1 MAKTRRNKDQEGI
14 NMEARAIAKTL
25 RVSPIKARLVVDMI
39 RGKKVQ
45 DALNILNNM
54 NKKPARLT
62 KKVLDSA
69 IANAVNNQNLDVNTL
84 YVKEAR
90 VDAGPVMKRHMFDS
104 RSHIGHNDKRTSHI
118 VITVA
123 SK

>member
-1 MAKTRRNKDQEGI
+1 
-14 NMEARAIAKTL
+14 MEARAIAKTL
-25 RVSPIKARLVVDMI
+25 RVSPIKARLVVDLI
-39 RGKKVQ
+39 RGKNVN
-45 DALNILNNM
+45 DALDILNNM

-62 KKVLDSA
+62 KKVLESA
-69 IANAVNNQNLDVNTL
+69 ISNAVNNNGAKQEQL

-118 VITVA
+118 VIVVA
-123 SK
+123 TK

>member
-1 MAKTRRNKDQEGI
+1 MK
-14 NMEARAIAKTL
+14 MEAKAIAKTL
-25 RVSPIKARLVVDMI
+25 RVSPIKTRLVIDLI
-39 RGKKVQ
+39 RGKEVNV
-45 DALNILNNM
+45 ALNILNNM
-54 NKKPARLT
+54 NSKPARLT

-69 IANAVNNQNLDVNTL
+69 IANAVNNLKLDANTL

-118 VITVA
+118 IITVA

>member
-1 MAKTRRNKDQEGI
+1 
-14 NMEARAIAKTL
+14 MEARAIAKTL
-25 RVSPIKARLVVDMI
+25 RVSHIKARLVVDLI
-39 RGKKVQ
+39 RGKNVN
-45 DALNILNNM
+45 DALDILNNM

-62 KKVLDSA
+62 KKVLESA
-69 IANAVNNQNLDVNTL
+69 ISNAVNNNGAKQEEL

-118 VITVA
+118 VIVVA
-123 SK
+123 TK

>member
-1 MAKTRRNKDQEGI
+1 
-14 NMEARAIAKTL
+14 MEARAIAKTL
-25 RVSPIKARLVVDMI
+25 RVSPIKARLVIDLI
-39 RGKKVQ
+39 RGKNAN

-62 KKVLDSA
+62 KKVLESA
-69 IANAVNNQNLDVNTL
+69 IANAVNNNGAKQEELF
-84 YVKEAR
+84 VKEAR

-118 VITVA
+118 VIVVA
-123 SK
+123 TK

>member
-1 MAKTRRNKDQEGI
+1 
-14 NMEARAIAKTL
+14 MEARAIAKTL
-25 RVSPIKARLVVDMI
+25 RVSPIKARLVVDLI
-39 RGKKVQ
+39 RGKSVN

-62 KKVLDSA
+62 KKVLESA
-69 IANAVNNQNLDVNTL
+69 IANAVNNNGAKQEELF
-84 YVKEAR
+84 VKEAR

-118 VITVA
+118 VIVVA
-123 SK
+123 TK

>member
-1 MAKTRRNKDQEGI
+1 
-14 NMEARAIAKTL
+14 MEARAIAKTL
-25 RVSPIKARLVVDMI
+25 SVSPIKARLVVDLI
-39 RGKKVQ
+39 RGKSVN

-62 KKVLDSA
+62 KKVLESA
-69 IANAVNNQNLDVNTL
+69 IANAVNNNGAKQEELF
-84 YVKEAR
+84 VKEAR

-118 VITVA
+118 VIVVA
-123 SK
+123 TK

>member
-1 MAKTRRNKDQEGI
+1 
-14 NMEARAIAKTL
+14 MEAKAIAKTL
-25 RVSPIKARLVVDMI
+25 RVSPIKARLVIDLI
-39 RGKKVQ
+39 RGKDVNV
-45 DALNILNNM
+45 ALNILSNM
-54 NKKPARLT
+54 NKKPARLA

-69 IANAVNNQNLDVNTL
+69 IANAVNNNGAKAEEL

-104 RSHIGHNDKRTSHI
+104 RSHIGHKDKRTSHI